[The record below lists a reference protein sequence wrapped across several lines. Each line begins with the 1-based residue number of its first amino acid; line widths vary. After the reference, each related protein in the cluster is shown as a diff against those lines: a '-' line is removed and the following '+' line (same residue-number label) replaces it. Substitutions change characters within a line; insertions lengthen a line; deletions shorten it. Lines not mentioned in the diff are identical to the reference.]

1 MHLVG
6 GGQAKTNKPTRE
18 GDEQMIIDMH
28 VHPIFQEIVPGL
40 SAIPEGLRMLQNLEK
55 TSENYFYR
63 SLKILSLAEFQQEMS
78 DAKIDRVA
86 LLISAIKDIPVRQ
99 TNERVSALLR
109 MLPEKFIG
117 FAAFDPRKGEE
128 AVADIEYAINELGF
142 KGLKTVSSQQELDIN
157 DKAFYPCYAK
167 AQDLGV
173 PITIHTGASS
183 LIMGCRVKHVQ
194 PLMVDDVAFDFPN
207 LKIICAHMGG
217 HQYMDVHSMLVRHRN
232 VYADLC
238 FWPLNPHYRDMI
250 PWPLLD
256 DTVRDKILL
265 GSDYPCGQILKEA
278 VEAVQNL
285 PISDDF
291 KVKIL
296 GKNAA
301 RLLAL

>member
-1 MHLVG
+1 
-6 GGQAKTNKPTRE
+6 
-18 GDEQMIIDMH
+18 MIIDMH
-28 VHPIFQEIVPGL
+28 VHPIFEEVLQNL
-40 SAIPEGLRMLQNLEK
+40 SAIPQGLRMIHNLEQ
-55 TSENYFYR
+55 TSKNYFYR
-63 SLKILSLAEFQQEMS
+63 SQKILSLADFQQEMG
-78 DAKIDRVA
+78 DAHIDRVA
-86 LLISAIKDIPVRQ
+86 LLITGVKGIPVRQ
-99 TNERVSALLR
+99 TNERVSTLLH
-109 MLPEKFIG
+109 MLPDKFIG
-117 FAAFDPRKGEE
+117 FAGFDPSQGEE
-128 AVADIEYAINELGF
+128 AVADIEYAVKKLGF
-142 KGLKTVSSQQELDIN
+142 KGLKIVSSMMDLDIN
-157 DKAFYPCYAK
+157 DKALYPCYAK
-167 AQDLGV
+167 AQELGV

-183 LIMGCRVKHVQ
+183 LVMGSRVKHIQ

-250 PWPLLD
+250 PWRLLE